1 MLKTYLFSVEETVGL
16 RKRVNHSTY
25 AKEKSMER
33 KIRVGLLFGGK
44 STEHEVSLISAKS
57 ILEAL
62 NLEKYEP
69 VLISINKQGEW
80 HLESQ
85 EALKRMD
92 FSHAILEDYT
102 KKLAIIP
109 VRECKQVVNYK
120 DSKLQ
125 EALQLDVIF
134 PILHG
139 THGED
144 GAMQGLLQLANIP
157 FVGAGV
163 LGSAIGMD
171 KDVMKRLLQ
180 QANIPVARFIC
191 LHDYQEIP
199 LFEKTVHD
207 LGFPFFVK
215 PASAGSSIGITKVSS
230 RATYHAALKNAF
242 LYDHKILL
250 EEYIQARE
258 IECAVLGNEELKAS
272 MPGEVEPLHEFYS
285 YEAKYMDA
293 KGAKLHIPAK
303 NLSKEQIMH
312 IQAMA
317 MKTFCALCC
326 EGMARVDFFLTE
338 DQKLLVNE
346 INTIPGFTRISM
358 YPKLWEISGL
368 SYAELI
374 DELIELAI
382 ARHAKGKKIRTTIGT

>member
-1 MLKTYLFSVEETVGL
+1 MK
-16 RKRVNHSTY
+16 K
-25 AKEKSMER
+25 KM
-33 KIRVGLLFGGK
+33 RVGLLFGGK
-44 STEHEVSLISAKS
+44 STEHEVSLISAKN

-62 NLEKYEP
+62 DLEKYEP
-69 VLISINKQGEW
+69 ILISINKQGEW

-85 EALKRMD
+85 EALKRIN
-92 FSHAILEDYT
+92 FSHAILEDCSE
-102 KKLAIIP
+102 KLAIIP
-109 VRECKQVVNYK
+109 VRECKQVVSYK
-120 DSKLQ
+120 GSKLQ
-125 EALQLDVIF
+125 ETLQLDVIF

-139 THGED
+139 VHGED
-144 GAMQGLLQLANIP
+144 GTMQGLLQLANIP

-191 LHDYQEIP
+191 LYDYQEIP
-199 LFEKTVHD
+199 YFEKIVND

-215 PASAGSSIGITKVSS
+215 PANAGSSVGITKVNSQE
-230 RATYHAALKNAF
+230 TYQDALKNAF
-242 LYDHKILL
+242 LYDRKILL

-258 IECAVLGNEELKAS
+258 IECAVLGNEELRAS

-303 NLSKEQIMH
+303 NLSKEQITD

-317 MKTFCALCC
+317 IKTFCALCC
-326 EGMARVDFFLTE
+326 EGMARIDFFLTKN
-338 DQKLLVNE
+338 QKLLVNE

-358 YPKLWEISGL
+358 YPKLWEVSGL
-368 SYAELI
+368 PYAKLI
-374 DELIELAI
+374 DQLIELAI
-382 ARHAKGKKIRTTIGT
+382 ARHVKGKKIRTTIGT